1 MDFFE
6 HLRGIDFC
14 TFLDFPTTCTVRNR
28 PRVKILEDGR
38 VSLYGELR
46 KRAAEQQRDYCARIS
61 PDGRCIA
68 LYPERTPNIHFHMD
82 GSSMRHESLLQGS
95 AGTGNC
101 CDPSKCEKSRRK
113 EKAMKRRFSCRE
125 ISLIDQMIQTIGRD
139 LFLPERLGDDA
150 RSIGWCTF
158 LHTYQKYPAQ
168 FLWAGV
174 GGWARAY
181 LDIQTELRAFQ
192 VQETSRYY
200 TPSVDQPLTTESKA
214 PLLSVFRA
222 KHADFRSYICL
233 RDYMQRLPEDE
244 KWLAGT
250 LSSGYTLEEIPVL
263 FCCTKEELTQIHN
276 RLQRSMM
283 EYLKI

>member
-1 MDFFE
+1 
-6 HLRGIDFC
+6 
-14 TFLDFPTTCTVRNR
+14 
-28 PRVKILEDGR
+28 
-38 VSLYGELR
+38 
-46 KRAAEQQRDYCARIS
+46 
-61 PDGRCIA
+61 
-68 LYPERTPNIHFHMD
+68 
-82 GSSMRHESLLQGS
+82 
-95 AGTGNC
+95 
-101 CDPSKCEKSRRK
+101 
-113 EKAMKRRFSCRE
+113 MKRRFSCRE

-192 VQETSRYY
+192 VQETARYY
-200 TPSVDQPLTTESKA
+200 TPSLDQPLTTESKA

-222 KHADFRSYICL
+222 KHADFRSYVCL

-263 FCCTKEELTQIHN
+263 FCCEKEELTQIHD
-276 RLQRSMM
+276 RLQESMM

>member
-1 MDFFE
+1 
-6 HLRGIDFC
+6 
-14 TFLDFPTTCTVRNR
+14 
-28 PRVKILEDGR
+28 
-38 VSLYGELR
+38 
-46 KRAAEQQRDYCARIS
+46 
-61 PDGRCIA
+61 
-68 LYPERTPNIHFHMD
+68 
-82 GSSMRHESLLQGS
+82 
-95 AGTGNC
+95 
-101 CDPSKCEKSRRK
+101 
-113 EKAMKRRFSCRE
+113 MKRRFSCRE

-139 LFLPERLGDDA
+139 LFLSEGLEEDA
-150 RSIGWCTF
+150 RYIGWCTF
-158 LHTYQKYPAQ
+158 LDVYQKYPAQ
-168 FLWAGV
+168 FLWTGV

-200 TPSVDQPLTTESKA
+200 TPSVDQPLSPESKA

-222 KHADFRSYICL
+222 KHADFRSYVCL

>member
-1 MDFFE
+1 
-6 HLRGIDFC
+6 
-14 TFLDFPTTCTVRNR
+14 
-28 PRVKILEDGR
+28 
-38 VSLYGELR
+38 
-46 KRAAEQQRDYCARIS
+46 
-61 PDGRCIA
+61 
-68 LYPERTPNIHFHMD
+68 
-82 GSSMRHESLLQGS
+82 
-95 AGTGNC
+95 
-101 CDPSKCEKSRRK
+101 
-113 EKAMKRRFSCRE
+113 MKRRFSCRE

-139 LFLPERLGDDA
+139 LSLPERLGDDA

-181 LDIQTELRAFQ
+181 LEIQTELRAFQ

-222 KHADFRSYICL
+222 KHADFRSYVCL

-250 LSSGYTLEEIPVL
+250 LSSGVATFENVLIGTGYTLEEIPVL

>member
-1 MDFFE
+1 
-6 HLRGIDFC
+6 
-14 TFLDFPTTCTVRNR
+14 
-28 PRVKILEDGR
+28 
-38 VSLYGELR
+38 
-46 KRAAEQQRDYCARIS
+46 
-61 PDGRCIA
+61 
-68 LYPERTPNIHFHMD
+68 
-82 GSSMRHESLLQGS
+82 
-95 AGTGNC
+95 
-101 CDPSKCEKSRRK
+101 
-113 EKAMKRRFSCRE
+113 MKRRFSCRE

-222 KHADFRSYICL
+222 KHADFRSYVCL

-244 KWLAGT
+244 K
-250 LSSGYTLEEIPVL
+250 
-263 FCCTKEELTQIHN
+263 
-276 RLQRSMM
+276 
-283 EYLKI
+283 